1 MATGNA
7 KGAALVE
14 GPVGR
19 TLINLTIPMIFG
31 MLGMVAFN
39 LVDTYFVG
47 QLGTVELAAMSFTFP
62 VVMIVSSLAFGIG
75 MGGSAVISR
84 AIGEGDQ
91 HKVRRLTTDLLL
103 LALTAVILFVVIGLL
118 TMDPVFRLLGATAD
132 VLPRIKEY
140 MAIWYLAMI
149 FLIIPMVG
157 NNAIRA
163 TGDMRTPSF
172 VMLVAVFVNVV
183 LDPLLIFGWGPFPRM
198 ELAGAATATA
208 ISRAVTLVVAIYVL
222 YYREKMITFDWPGW
236 RALLA
241 SWRRIM
247 HIGFPAAATNMITP
261 VSVGAI
267 TALVATYGAP
277 AVAAFGVAT
286 RIDMFALTV
295 IMSLSSVLGPF
306 IGQNWGAGRY
316 ARVQTAVRQSEL
328 FSLAWGVLLLVIFA
342 FFGRHVAAL
351 FNTDPVVI
359 ENVALYLWLI
369 PISYGFQ
376 GMLRLTAFA
385 LNVLERPLYATALTV
400 FQMFVLYIPLAYAGA
415 ALFDLTGIFAAAS
428 TAHIIAGIV
437 AFFVLRMVLVRSTAA
452 ATARVEARTA

>member
-1 MATGNA
+1 
-7 KGAALVE
+7 
-14 GPVGR
+14 
-19 TLINLTIPMIFG
+19 
-31 MLGMVAFN
+31 
-39 LVDTYFVG
+39 
-47 QLGTVELAAMSFTFP
+47 
-62 VVMIVSSLAFGIG
+62 
-75 MGGSAVISR
+75 
-84 AIGEGDQ
+84 
-91 HKVRRLTTDLLL
+91 
-103 LALTAVILFVVIGLL
+103 
-118 TMDPVFRLLGATAD
+118 
-132 VLPRIKEY
+132 
-140 MAIWYLAMI
+140 
-149 FLIIPMVG
+149 
-157 NNAIRA
+157 
-163 TGDMRTPSF
+163 
-172 VMLVAVFVNVV
+172 MLVAVFVNVV